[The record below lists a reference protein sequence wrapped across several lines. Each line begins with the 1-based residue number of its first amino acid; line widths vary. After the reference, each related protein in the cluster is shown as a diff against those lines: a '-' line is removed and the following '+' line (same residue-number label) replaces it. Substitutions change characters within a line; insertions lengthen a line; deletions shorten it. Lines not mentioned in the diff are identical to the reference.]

1 MFKRKNQRFIQI
13 PKKGEI
19 VLKTLLSGGR
29 VVDPS
34 QGLDR
39 NADVLIEDGK
49 IVAILHPGAFIGE
62 AERIDATG
70 KTVTPGL
77 IDIHVH
83 LREPG
88 FEYKEDIE
96 SGTRAAAAGG
106 FTRVCCMP
114 NTNPAIDSAAVVRQI
129 LERTAQVGSA
139 HVHPIG
145 AATRAMAGDQ
155 LTEMAEL
162 QAAGAIAISDD
173 AFPLQNAD
181 TVRRV
186 MEYCRMLELVFMTHN
201 EEKRLTDKGAMNEG
215 YMATVMGVPVMPRV
229 AEDIAVARNIMLAK
243 LTGCRLHLLHIS
255 TAGTVELLRKA
266 KADGVNVTGEACH
279 HHWALTDEACK
290 GYNTD
295 AKMNPPLRTPED
307 CEAIKQGLM
316 DGTIDA
322 IVTDHAP
329 HAGYEK
335 EVEFDAAPFGILG
348 LESSFPVV
356 YTTLVKTGIL
366 TLSQAIEK
374 MTSIPAKILKMED
387 GIGTLKPG
395 APADIAVFDLEKVWK
410 IDRNAV
416 QSKSKNTPFH
426 GWEVQGKAEFT
437 IVAGRVI
444 RI

>member
-1 MFKRKNQRFIQI
+1 M
-13 PKKGEI
+13 
-19 VLKTLLSGGR
+19 KTLLRGGR

-34 QGLDR
+34 QNLEGLKDILFSEG
-39 NADVLIEDGK
+39 VIE
-49 IVAILHPGAFIGE
+49 AILEPGTFRGE
-62 AERIDATG
+62 ANVIDVTG

-88 FEYKEDIE
+88 QEYKEDIE

-114 NTNPAIDSAAVVRQI
+114 NTVPAIDSAAVVRQI
-129 LERTAQVGSA
+129 LERTSQVGVA

-145 AATRAMAGDQ
+145 AATKAMGGDQ

-162 QAAGAIAISDD
+162 QASGAIAISDD
-173 AFPLQNAD
+173 AYPLQNAD

-186 MEYCRMLELVFMTHN
+186 MEYCKMLGLTFMTHN
-201 EEKRLTDKGAMNEG
+201 EDKRLTEKGAMNEG
-215 YMATVMGVPVMPRV
+215 YTATVMGIAGMPRV
-229 AEDIAVARNIMLAK
+229 AEDIAVARNIMLSK
-243 LTGCRLHLLHIS
+243 LTGCHLHLLHIS
-255 TAGTVELLRKA
+255 TAGTVELLKRA
-266 KADGVNVTGEACH
+266 KAEGLNVTGEACH

-307 CEAIKQGLM
+307 CEAIKQGLR
-316 DGTIDA
+316 DGVIDV

-348 LESSFPVV
+348 LESSFPIV

-366 TLSQAIEK
+366 TLSEAIAK
-374 MTSIPAKILKMED
+374 MTCIPAKLLKMPE
-387 GIGTLKPG
+387 GIGTLKIG
-395 APADIAVFDLEKVWK
+395 APADIAVFDLEKVWT
-410 IDRNAV
+410 IDRDKV

-426 GWEVQGKAEFT
+426 GWEVQGKATFT
-437 IVAGRVI
+437 VVAGRI
-444 RI
+444 ITL

>member
-1 MFKRKNQRFIQI
+1 MKLI
-13 PKKGEI
+13 
-19 VLKTLLSGGR
+19 LTGGR

-34 QGLDR
+34 QSFDSL
-39 NADVLIEDGK
+39 AS
-49 IVAILHPGAFIGE
+49 VAIANGVIAGIFTGDIP
-62 AERIDATG
+62 AEFADAEKIDVTG

-114 NTNPAIDSAAVVRQI
+114 NTNPAIDTAAVVRQI
-129 LERTAQVGSA
+129 LERTQQVGSA
-139 HVHPIG
+139 VVHPIG

-155 LTEMAEL
+155 LTEMADL
-162 QAAGAIAISDD
+162 KGAGACAISDD
-173 AFPLQNAD
+173 AFPLQHAD

-186 MEYCRMLELVFMTHN
+186 MEYCKMLDLAFLTHN
-201 EEKRLTDKGAMNEG
+201 EDKRLTEKGAMNEG
-215 YMATVMGVPVMPRV
+215 IQATIMGIPGMPAV
-229 AEDIAVARNIMLAK
+229 AEDIAVARNIMLAQ
-243 LTGCRLHLLHIS
+243 LTGCHLHLLHIS
-255 TAGTVELLRKA
+255 TKGTVDLLRQA
-266 KADGVNVTGEACH
+266 KAAGAPVTGEACA
-279 HHWALTDEACK
+279 HHWALTDEACI

-307 CEAIKQGLM
+307 CEAVKLGLA
-316 DGTIDA
+316 DGTIDC

-348 LESSFPVV
+348 LETSFPLV
-356 YTTLVKTGIL
+356 YSTLVKPGVLSFSDAIAKMTYIPAGIL
-366 TLSQAIEK
+366 KLG
-374 MTSIPAKILKMED
+374 D
-387 GIGTLKPG
+387 GVGTLQVG
-395 APADIAVFDLEKVWK
+395 APADIAVLDLDAEWT
-410 IDRNAV
+410 IDRDKV

-426 GWEVQGKAEFT
+426 GMKVQGKAAFT
-437 IVAGRVI
+437 VVGGRVI
-444 RI
+444 TL